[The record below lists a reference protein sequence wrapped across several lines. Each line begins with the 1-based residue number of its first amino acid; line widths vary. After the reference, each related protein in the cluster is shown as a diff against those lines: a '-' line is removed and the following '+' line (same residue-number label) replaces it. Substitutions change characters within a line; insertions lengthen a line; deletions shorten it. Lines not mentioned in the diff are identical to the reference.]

1 MHKHRRRLRQT
12 SNSAVRE
19 QIVMRKLFII
29 IIAFISVTLS
39 TEGQEIKVT
48 ASFDSSR
55 IFIGDQVHYTL
66 TLIKPSGVPVSFK
79 TLKDTLC
86 KNIEI
91 VSGPSADSLVMPDK
105 MVKITRKYLVTSF
118 DSGFYQVPPVFAEI
132 KDDAGIK
139 RFYSDYSPLQV
150 MRVKIA
156 PTDTTAKIFDIIKP
170 YRAPVTFG
178 EILPWII
185 ALVLAATLAWGAVL
199 LFRKL
204 KKNKMGEDSVINPD
218 PAHIIAFREL
228 EKLKEEQLWQ
238 KGELKYYYTR
248 LTEILREYLE
258 NRYGVCSLEMTT
270 SETLEALLK
279 TGFKKDEYYKLLKT
293 ILNGSDLVKFA
304 KYKPDPAENEEHFN
318 NSWKF
323 VDNTKMIAETSEVGK
338 PDEKKEVK
346 S

>member
-1 MHKHRRRLRQT
+1 
-12 SNSAVRE
+12 
-19 QIVMRKLFII
+19 MRKYFTILF
-29 IIAFISVTLS
+29 AFISVTLS
-39 TEGQEIKVT
+39 TEGQDIKVT

-55 IFIGDQVHYTL
+55 IFIGDQVHFTL
-66 TLIKPSGVPVSFK
+66 TLIKPSGVPVSLK
-79 TLKDTLC
+79 PLKDTLC

-91 VSGPSADSLVMPDK
+91 VAGPSADSLVMPDK

-118 DSGFYQVPPVFAEI
+118 DSGFYQVPPVYAEI

-139 RFYSDYSPLQV
+139 RFYSDYSHLQV
-150 MRVKIA
+150 MRVKMA
-156 PTDTTAKIFDIIKP
+156 PPDTTAKIFDIIKP
-170 YRAPVTFG
+170 YRSPVTFG
-178 EILPWII
+178 ELLPWII
-185 ALVLAATLAWGAVL
+185 TLILAVALVWGAVL
-199 LFRKL
+199 LFKKF
-204 KKNKMGEDSVINPD
+204 KKNKTGDEPVTNAD

-228 EKLKEEQLWQ
+228 EKLKEEELWQ

-248 LTEILREYLE
+248 LTEILRAYLE

-279 TGFKKDEYYKLLKT
+279 TGFKKDEYYALLKT

-323 VDNTKMIAETSEVGK
+323 VDNTKLIELVPVNSK
-338 PDEKKEVK
+338 SSEKKEVG

>member
-1 MHKHRRRLRQT
+1 MHKHRRRLRKT
-12 SNSAVRE
+12 SNTTVRE
-19 QIVMRKLFII
+19 QVIMRKLFII
-29 IIAFISVTLS
+29 IIAFLSVTLS
-39 TEGQEIKVT
+39 AEGQEIKIS

-55 IFIGDQVHYTL
+55 IFIGDQVHYIL

-79 TLKDTLC
+79 PLKDTLC

-105 MVKITRKYLVTSF
+105 MVKIKRKYLVTSF
-118 DSGFYQVPPVFAEI
+118 DSGFYQVPPAYAEI

-150 MRVKIA
+150 IRVKMA
-156 PTDTTAKIFDIIKP
+156 PPDTTAKIFDIIKP

-178 EILPWII
+178 ELLPWII
-185 ALVLAATLAWGAVL
+185 SLILAVALVWGAVM

-204 KKNKMGEDSVINPD
+204 KKNKTGEEPVKIPD

-279 TGFKKDEYYKLLKT
+279 TGFKKDEYYTLLKE

-304 KYKPDPAENEEHFN
+304 KYKPEPAENEDHFN

-323 VDNTKMIAETSEVGK
+323 VDNTKLIELIPENGK
-338 PDEKKEVK
+338 SDEKKEVK

>member
-1 MHKHRRRLRQT
+1 
-12 SNSAVRE
+12 
-19 QIVMRKLFII
+19 MRKLFII
-29 IIAFISVTLS
+29 IIAFISVSLS

-48 ASFDSSR
+48 ATFDSSR
-55 IFIGDQVHYTL
+55 IFIGDQVYYTL
-66 TLIKPSGVPVSFK
+66 TLIKPSGVSVSLK

-105 MVKITRKYLVTSF
+105 MLKITRKYLVTSF
-118 DSGFYQVPPVFAEI
+118 DSGFYQVPPVYAEI
-132 KDDAGIK
+132 KDEGGIK

-156 PTDTTAKIFDIIKP
+156 PPDTTVKIFDIIKP
-170 YRAPVTFG
+170 YRAPVTLG
-178 EILPWII
+178 EIFPWII
-185 ALVLAATLAWGAVL
+185 ALVLVAAIVWGSVIFL
-199 LFRKL
+199 RKL
-204 KKNKMGEDSVINPD
+204 KKNKKGDEPVINTD

-228 EKLKEEQLWQ
+228 EKLKEAQLWQ
-238 KGELKYYYTR
+238 KGELKYYYTW

-258 NRYGVCSLEMTT
+258 NRYGVFSLEMTT

-279 TGFKKDEYYKLLKT
+279 TGFKKDEYYTLLKT

-318 NSWKF
+318 NSWRF
-323 VDNTKMIAETSEVGK
+323 VDSTKMIEATSEDGK
-338 PDEKKEVK
+338 PGERKEVK